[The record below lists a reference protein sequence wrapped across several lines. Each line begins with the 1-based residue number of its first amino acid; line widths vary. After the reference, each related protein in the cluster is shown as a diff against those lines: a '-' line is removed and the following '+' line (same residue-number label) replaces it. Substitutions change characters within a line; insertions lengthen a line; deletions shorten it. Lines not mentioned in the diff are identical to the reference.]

1 MAWQT
6 MWITVCLALPGL
18 SEEENEF
25 TPVYVDTRGTY
36 RNGRGRRNIKFIE
49 ISRVTVLLVATVCC
63 FVVIGE
69 AVEET
74 VKQEKKSAISIA
86 IARLQIKA
94 LQNQI
99 KFQTKRSIMLT

>member
-1 MAWQT
+1 M
-6 MWITVCLALPGL
+6 CLALPGL
-18 SEEENEF
+18 SDKENEF
-25 TPVYVDTRGTY
+25 TPVYVDTRGTF
-36 RNGRGRRNIKFIE
+36 RNGRGSRIITFIE

-74 VKQEKKSAISIA
+74 VKQEKKPAITIG

-94 LQNQI
+94 LEI
-99 KFQTKRSIMLT
+99 K